1 MNSFIWTTTKI
12 NIIFILITVGK
23 LAESD
28 LEPTFA
34 RCCALGANWGREGQN
49 CLKFPAPVPE
59 EPSEHQSLCITAASI
74 CCLRFYRESQCE
86 TAKQAAKSGS
96 ECSTSSE
103 PGGEFFKDCCDGCKL
118 GLVSGSMAMKCSFE
132 DFSFGYPWNEAFF
145 ECCIHASPLGSTDQG
160 SIASGNSLHSDKGT
174 SPAIST
180 EDQSFLFL
188 NRVDGDVNIPDAEN
202 LCLLFPG
209 QLCGHLCVPVPGSYV
224 CQCRAGFTLSVDGKT
239 CIQTQV
245 KDRCE
250 INNPCD
256 HICRDTGV
264 SIECSC
270 NVGYQLTQDQR
281 TCNDINECLLGTHQC
296 IPSEQVCYNQ
306 QGTYACINSDGS
318 LSTPGLSWGH
328 DPRVLPESP
337 VQGIGVSKIGGV
349 HGYSRLPEDL
359 DVTKKGVCPPGYKF
373 NLESKLCDDVNECS
387 VGFNICGHGF
397 TCENSIGSYSCIPII
412 TVDCPAGYSFDINHQ
427 SCLDIDEC
435 ASGTP
440 RCDISE
446 ICINTQGGFECQPRG
461 TSSDCPPGYK
471 INSQTNICQDV
482 NECVEGLHSC
492 HPTKQTCR
500 NIIGSYECD
509 MKCEDG
515 FQFSNDPPSCV
526 DVNECVLNLH
536 VCNPITEIC
545 VNTIGSYFCENLS
558 GNEVYQATPLSI
570 LPISKVTTSTPLVQE
585 CPNGFGFDLNTTKCL
600 DINECVSGLHNCT
613 LSTHRCINTLGGFIC
628 TPKIGCSPGY
638 TISSSTGECTD
649 INECAEG
656 ISNCLPGQICVN
668 TEGSFD
674 CRVEC
679 RDGFKYEPQDPAVCV
694 DINECDNSPCS
705 YDERCYNTEGSYVCF
720 RIKVTNQTSF
730 STENSIYATYP
741 LFTTTA
747 SVTTTPTTTLSTTSR
762 TTTRRSRITT
772 KAPCP
777 KGYKKRRRN
786 SECKDINECAERLD
800 SCLRAI
806 EECVNLPGSYTCR
819 PKPCGRGFYRDP
831 ESSDCNDIDECINL
845 PCKRNEECINTP
857 GSFLCKADTPCI
869 TGFRKNNSTR
879 ECEDINECEEST
891 PCEATSLCINT
902 RGSYRCKSFDCAPGY
917 QMNSATR
924 RCEDINECES
934 GEHDCNLD
942 TDQCINS
949 PGTFRCMTY
958 PPCPSGFIRDPSS
971 KRCVDVDEC
980 AVGLSECLQGEK
992 CVNQYGRYKCVPSS
1006 TDCLPGYRYNHS
1018 AERCQDIDEC
1028 SENDNDCTE
1037 EESCVNSVGS
1047 FRCIDRRPI
1056 CDFGYEFDQELETCI
1071 DIDECKAGI
1080 HLCSKTREICFNLA
1094 GAYRCDP
1101 VDASPERSKPS
1112 DKDVPSSSTSSIET
1126 FLDEDFKE
1134 EDGTSQSK
1142 DFDTDF
1148 GSLSNCPF
1156 GFTYDE
1162 VFRTCKDNDEC
1173 TNFPCGENEFCTNT
1187 QGSFQCDCNDGFA
1200 KDILTEECQDINE
1213 CQLGLHTCERLQ
1225 RCDNTHGSYTCT
1237 RISGCGTGYT
1247 LNHNTGACEDDD
1259 ECKLKK
1265 DDCRQLGPKWKCVNT
1280 KGSFRCEKKTCPPQQ
1295 ILNSW
1300 GVCVN
1305 ITCTPGYKPS
1315 FKKCV
1320 DINECEEGEPPC
1332 KNNERCY
1339 NFVGSFE
1346 CRPKI
1351 NCGRGYQMNED
1362 GSHCIDI
1369 NECEDGTHTCTE
1381 KQICLNRPGGY
1392 VCQCP
1397 PGYRLDRNRDC
1408 EDINECQTAY
1418 SSLCGNTGKCENTPG
1433 SYKCICREGFQKS
1446 SNDESCIDIDE
1457 CTEIKDICNHNC
1469 INIWGSHY
1477 CTCNAGYSLMSD
1489 NRTCA
1494 DINECEEIRGRGRL
1508 CVGICVNVPG
1518 SFKCSCPDGYRLSD
1532 DHRTCKD
1539 INECD
1544 AVGRCR
1550 NPDDIC
1556 VNTRGSF
1563 RCQRITC
1570 PQNYIRDQTHRNR
1583 CKKETLCSEDD
1594 LACLQ
1599 QPLTYSYNF
1608 LPLAANMTLRP
1619 LGQID
1624 LFTMRGP
1631 LWSSTNVQFDLEM
1644 ESATVGREGITPA
1657 SKDYFLLNRTA
1668 FNQVVLTLIRSLE
1681 GPQEIQLSLNMRLYH
1696 NGYYEGSAVAKL
1708 LIFVS
1713 QYDF

>member
-1 MNSFIWTTTKI
+1 MPVIPYSQPP
-12 NIIFILITVGK
+12 L
-23 LAESD
+23 LSLQLLLQLRA
-28 LEPTFA
+28 LHQEP
-34 RCCALGANWGREGQN
+34 
-49 CLKFPAPVPE
+49 
-59 EPSEHQSLCITAASI
+59 
-74 CCLRFYRESQCE
+74 
-86 TAKQAAKSGS
+86 
-96 ECSTSSE
+96 
-103 PGGEFFKDCCDGCKL
+103 
-118 GLVSGSMAMKCSFE
+118 
-132 DFSFGYPWNEAFF
+132 
-145 ECCIHASPLGSTDQG
+145 
-160 SIASGNSLHSDKGT
+160 
-174 SPAIST
+174 
-180 EDQSFLFL
+180 
-188 NRVDGDVNIPDAEN
+188 
-202 LCLLFPG
+202 
-209 QLCGHLCVPVPGSYV
+209 
-224 CQCRAGFTLSVDGKT
+224 
-239 CIQTQV
+239 
-245 KDRCE
+245 
-250 INNPCD
+250 
-256 HICRDTGV
+256 
-264 SIECSC
+264 
-270 NVGYQLTQDQR
+270 
-281 TCNDINECLLGTHQC
+281 
-296 IPSEQVCYNQ
+296 Q
-306 QGTYACINSDGS
+306 Q
-318 LSTPGLSWGH
+318 
-328 DPRVLPESP
+328 
-337 VQGIGVSKIGGV
+337 
-349 HGYSRLPEDL
+349 
-359 DVTKKGVCPPGYKF
+359 
-373 NLESKLCDDVNECS
+373 
-387 VGFNICGHGF
+387 
-397 TCENSIGSYSCIPII
+397 
-412 TVDCPAGYSFDINHQ
+412 
-427 SCLDIDEC
+427 
-435 ASGTP
+435 
-440 RCDISE
+440 
-446 ICINTQGGFECQPRG
+446 
-461 TSSDCPPGYK
+461 
-471 INSQTNICQDV
+471 
-482 NECVEGLHSC
+482 EGLEL
-492 HPTKQTCR
+492 Q
-500 NIIGSYECD
+500 
-509 MKCEDG
+509 
-515 FQFSNDPPSCV
+515 Q
-526 DVNECVLNLH
+526 
-536 VCNPITEIC
+536 
-545 VNTIGSYFCENLS
+545 
-558 GNEVYQATPLSI
+558 
-570 LPISKVTTSTPLVQE
+570 
-585 CPNGFGFDLNTTKCL
+585 
-600 DINECVSGLHNCT
+600 
-613 LSTHRCINTLGGFIC
+613 
-628 TPKIGCSPGY
+628 
-638 TISSSTGECTD
+638 
-649 INECAEG
+649 
-656 ISNCLPGQICVN
+656 
-668 TEGSFD
+668 
-674 CRVEC
+674 
-679 RDGFKYEPQDPAVCV
+679 
-694 DINECDNSPCS
+694 
-705 YDERCYNTEGSYVCF
+705 
-720 RIKVTNQTSF
+720 
-730 STENSIYATYP
+730 
-741 LFTTTA
+741 
-747 SVTTTPTTTLSTTSR
+747 
-762 TTTRRSRITT
+762 
-772 KAPCP
+772 
-777 KGYKKRRRN
+777 RRRVR
-786 SECKDINECAERLD
+786 KDIKREEEIRNVKCAERLD

-971 KRCVDVDEC
+971 KRCVVKFVIVFLLVFTRTKDVDEC

-1200 KDILTEECQDINE
+1200 KDILTEECQD
-1213 CQLGLHTCERLQ
+1213 
-1225 RCDNTHGSYTCT
+1225 
-1237 RISGCGTGYT
+1237 
-1247 LNHNTGACEDDD
+1247 DD

-1362 GSHCIDI
+1362 GSH
-1369 NECEDGTHTCTE
+1369 
-1381 KQICLNRPGGY
+1381 
-1392 VCQCP
+1392 
-1397 PGYRLDRNRDC
+1397 
-1408 EDINECQTAY
+1408 
-1418 SSLCGNTGKCENTPG
+1418 
-1433 SYKCICREGFQKS
+1433 
-1446 SNDESCIDIDE
+1446 CIDIDE